1 MDSALT
7 LLGVFP
13 LVKARARDRGRRVRS
28 ALCIPADAEA
38 GNTDGGAYAGL
49 RQVQSEWSKFD
60 ALAESPCHTLQD
72 YQLRDAAPEP
82 TCDIGH
88 AR

>member
-1 MDSALT
+1 MGSALA

-13 LVKARARDRGRRVRS
+13 LVKARSGDRGRRVRS
-28 ALCIPADAEA
+28 ALCVRADAEA
-38 GNTDGGAYAGL
+38 ANTDGGPYAGL
-49 RQVQSEWSKFD
+49 RQVQPEWSQFD

-72 YQLRDAAPEP
+72 YQLRDADPEP
-82 TCDIGH
+82 RCNIGH